1 MTGLSWLR
9 GSEVYS
15 HDQLI
20 PFLLGLVKQ
29 NIKVQAQG
37 DKVMDNIVAMDRGK
51 REESGT
57 RSYFK
62 AHTNPT
68 PSHPPTPSTHPN
80 ELDLSSH
87 QLPIP
92 PSNLKPS
99 MD

>member
-37 DKVMDNIVAMDRGK
+37 DKAMDNIVAMDRGK
-51 REESGT
+51 SQEQG
-57 RSYFK
+57 
-62 AHTNPT
+62 HTSKHTLTPPHPT
-68 PSHPPTPSTHPN
+68 LPPHPLAPMSLTLVPT
-80 ELDLSSH
+80 SSQYLH
-87 QLPIP
+87 QI
-92 PSNLKPS
+92 
-99 MD
+99 